1 MKMRKL
7 HFALIAIA
15 VIVVATILVISTSY
29 TTHRIDEIPACFT
42 HAMLLRYGS
51 VVAKGKILNTLT
63 AKNMSRC

>member
-1 MKMRKL
+1 
-7 HFALIAIA
+7 I
-15 VIVVATILVISTSY
+15 Y

-63 AKNMSRC
+63 AKNMSRCFDVSLEIKRWRGRYYAVVKS